1 MATKLNVVN
10 GVFLVDKKNHS
21 FQLKKVLIQKKNM
34 FLYGLWVVRQVV
46 SYWMFM

>member
-10 GVFLVDKKNHS
+10 GVLLVDKKNLS
-21 FQLKKVLIQKKNM
+21 LELKKVLIQKKNL
-34 FLYGLWVVRQVV
+34 FLYVLWVVRRVV